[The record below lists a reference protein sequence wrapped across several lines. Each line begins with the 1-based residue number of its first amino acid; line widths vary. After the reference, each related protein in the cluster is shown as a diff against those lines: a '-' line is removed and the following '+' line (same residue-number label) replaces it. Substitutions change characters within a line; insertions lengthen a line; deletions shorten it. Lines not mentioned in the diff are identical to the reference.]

1 MRHRRL
7 KNPHSEMAL
16 FQARSLAALA
26 LVILALL
33 TVSGRFFYLQVIRH
47 DELKARSEANRIKTT
62 PLPPARGL
70 IYDRNGVLLA
80 DNLPTYRLE
89 VIPEQVPHLPQALD
103 KLAEFIPLDD
113 ADREKIQQQLRYSKA
128 FRPVVIKAKLSEAEV
143 AAFAARQHRFPGFR
157 SVPYLV
163 RYYPH
168 KELFSH
174 VLGYVGRINES
185 DLKALDAKRY
195 AGTRYVG
202 KLGIEKFYESRL
214 QGTPGV
220 LKTEINAQ
228 GRLLKVL
235 QKTPAVNG
243 EDLTLSLDIRLQQA
257 AADAFASNPETGIG
271 AAIALDPRNGEVLAM
286 LSQPGFDPNLF
297 VNGISHSQY
306 QALLNSPDKPL
317 FNRAIKAR
325 YEPGSTI
332 KPYML
337 LAGLYFGLIDSEYR
351 MFSGGYFQLPGQKRK
366 YHDWKPG
373 GHGEVDAV
381 QALGQSVNTFFY
393 ALAVKLGI
401 DRIHEFLR
409 HFGFGQKTGIDVPG
423 ENTGLL
429 PSRDWKKAN
438 RGTIWYPGETV
449 ITGIGQGYMIAT
461 PVQMVRSLG
470 ILASRGLVNQPHV
483 LKLDNVSTEQLP
495 LNIKPEY
502 WGLAHR
508 GMIEVVHGKKGTARA
523 IAARE
528 YLIAGKTGTSQVYGK
543 KEENIYKKNKDV
555 PRRLRNHALFIA
567 FAPADDP
574 GIAVLV
580 VAEHGA
586 SGSRAAAPI
595 AKAIIQRYMELYRPE
610 YLQADAEKPN
620 KPAADNKK
628 ARIRKPGP

>member
-33 TVSGRFFYLQVIRH
+33 TVTGRFFYLQVINYQ
-47 DELKARSEANRIKTT
+47 ELKARSEANRIKTA

-89 VIPEQVPHLPQALD
+89 VIPEKVSHLQQALD
-103 KLAEFIPLDD
+103 ELAGFIPLNE

-128 FRPVVIKAKLSEAEV
+128 FKPIVIKAKLSEAEV
-143 AAFAARQHRFPGFR
+143 AAFAARQHHFPGFR
-157 SVPYLV
+157 SMPYLV
-163 RYYPH
+163 RHYPYR
-168 KELFSH
+168 ELFSH
-174 VLGYVGRINES
+174 VLGYVGRINEN
-185 DLKALDAKRY
+185 DLKSLDAERY

-202 KLGIEKFYESRL
+202 KLGVEKFYEARL
-214 QGTPGV
+214 HGSPGV

-235 QKTPAVNG
+235 QQTPPRNG

-257 AADAFASNPETGIG
+257 AAEAFASNPETDIG

-306 QALLNSPDKPL
+306 RALLNSPDKPL

-337 LAGLYFGLIDSEYR
+337 LAGLYYGVIDPAYR

-393 ALAVKLGI
+393 DLAVKLGI

-423 ENTGLL
+423 ESTGLL
-429 PSRDWKKAN
+429 PSRAWKKAS

-461 PVQMVRSLG
+461 PVQMIHSLG
-470 ILASRGLVNQPHV
+470 ILASKGLVNQPHL
-483 LKLDNVSTEQLP
+483 LKLDTASTTKLP
-495 LNIKPEY
+495 LDIKKEY
-502 WGLAHR
+502 WDLAHR
-508 GMIEVVHGKKGTARA
+508 GMIEVVNGKKGTARA
-523 IAARE
+523 IAAKE

-543 KEENIYKKNKDV
+543 KEENIYKKNKDL

-574 GIAVLV
+574 SIAVLV

-610 YLQADAEKPN
+610 YLRPTEGKEQAVKGAKAARTR
-620 KPAADNKK
+620 KPAA
-628 ARIRKPGP
+628 

>member
-1 MRHRRL
+1 MHHRRL

-26 LVILALL
+26 LVSLALL
-33 TVSGRFFYLQVIRH
+33 AVAGRFFYLQVVKH
-47 DELKARSEANRIKTT
+47 EELKARSEANRIKTT

-80 DNLPTYRLE
+80 QNLPSYRLE
-89 VIPEQVPHLPQALD
+89 VIPEKVSHLQQALD
-103 KLAEFIPLDD
+103 ELAGLIPLDE

-128 FRPVVIKAKLSEAEV
+128 FKPIVIKAKLSEAEV
-143 AAFAARQHRFPGFR
+143 AAFAARQHHFPGFR

-163 RYYPH
+163 RYYPYR
-168 KELFSH
+168 ELFSH
-174 VLGYVGRINES
+174 VLGYVGRINEN
-185 DLKALDAKRY
+185 DLKSLDAERY

-202 KLGIEKFYESRL
+202 KLGVEKFYETRL
-214 QGTPGV
+214 HGSPGV

-235 QKTPAVNG
+235 QQTPPHNG

-257 AADAFASNPETGIG
+257 AAEAFASNPETDIG

-337 LAGLYFGLIDSEYR
+337 LAGLYYGVIDPAYR
-351 MFSGGYFQLPGQKRK
+351 MFSSGYFQLPGQKRK
-366 YHDWKPG
+366 YHDWKAG

-393 ALAVKLGI
+393 SLAVKLGI

-423 ENTGLL
+423 ESTGLL
-429 PSRDWKKAN
+429 PSRAWKKAS

-461 PVQMVRSLG
+461 PVQMIRSLG
-470 ILASRGLVNQPHV
+470 ILASKGLVNQPHL
-483 LKLDNVSTEQLP
+483 LKLDTVSTTKLP
-495 LNIKPEY
+495 LDIKPEY
-502 WGLAHR
+502 WNLAHR
-508 GMIEVVHGKKGTARA
+508 GMIEVVNGKKGTARA
-523 IAARE
+523 IAAKE

-574 GIAVLV
+574 SIAVLV

-610 YLQADAEKPN
+610 YLRPTEGKEQAVKGSQG
-620 KPAADNKK
+620 
-628 ARIRKPGP
+628 ARTRKPTA